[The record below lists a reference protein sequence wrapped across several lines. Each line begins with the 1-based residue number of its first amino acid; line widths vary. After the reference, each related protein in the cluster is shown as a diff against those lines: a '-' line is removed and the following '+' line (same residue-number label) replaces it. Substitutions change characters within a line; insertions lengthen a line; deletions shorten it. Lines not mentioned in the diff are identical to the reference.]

1 MITVFGHFDGNTTK
15 TNTYL
20 WGTTKSWSY
29 SPTSITLTNTPG
41 ERVTMGTI
49 VLTAASGKY
58 FDTSQL
64 VTVSYARYD
73 SNTVRT
79 SDFEVS
85 SANFTDSSGN
95 ATNNTP
101 TRLVI
106 SLTDTDFA
114 NGSTVPA
121 GIDSD
126 TTIFIGAGTITG
138 SVSSG
143 TGSGACLLMF
153 TNNSGST
160 INPGNGYYYTD
171 HNGFGP
177 IYQSSPIGAGHTHS
191 KMGIVGGTLNTS
203 ITVQNC

>member
-20 WGTTKSWSY
+20 WGTTASWSY
-29 SPTSITLTNTPG
+29 SPTSITLTDNPG
-41 ERVTMGTI
+41 ARVTMGTV
-49 VLTAASGKY
+49 VLNATSGKY
-58 FDTSQL
+58 FDTNQL
-64 VTVSYARYD
+64 VKIAYARYD

-85 SANFTDSSGN
+85 SVNFTDSSGN

-106 SLTDTDFA
+106 SLVDTDFA

-126 TTIFIGAGTITG
+126 TTIFIGAGTIDG
-138 SVSSG
+138 SVGSG
-143 TGSGACLLMF
+143 TGSGACLLLF

-171 HNGFGP
+171 ANGLTVQ
-177 IYQSSPIGAGHTHS
+177 QSSPLGAGQSHS
-191 KMGIVGGTLNTS
+191 KMGIVGNTINTS

>member
-20 WGTTKSWSY
+20 WGTTTGWSY
-29 SPTSITLTNTPG
+29 SPTSITLTDTPG
-41 ERVTMGTI
+41 ERVTMGTV
-49 VLTAASGKY
+49 VLNATSGKY
-58 FDTSQL
+58 FDTNQL
-64 VTVSYARYD
+64 VKIAYARYD

-85 SANFTDSSGN
+85 SVNFTDSSGN

-106 SLTDTDFA
+106 SLVDTDFA

-126 TTIFIGAGTITG
+126 TTIFIGAGTIDG
-138 SVSSG
+138 SVGSG
-143 TGSGACLLMF
+143 TGSGACLLLF

-171 HNGFGP
+171 ANGLTVQ
-177 IYQSSPIGAGHTHS
+177 QSSPLGAGQSHS
-191 KMGIVGGTLNTS
+191 KMGIVGNTINTS